1 MCVLAFSC
9 GVDPR
14 WPLILA
20 GNRDERHDRPT
31 APLACWDDLPQLA
44 AGRDLEGGGTWL
56 GVSDAGRLAT
66 VANVRRPGG
75 PAPGRP
81 SRGWLVR
88 DVLMGAQPDVAG
100 LSDYNP
106 FNLLLFS
113 GARASLWSNAS
124 EPISR
129 VLEPGLYG
137 LANGPLD
144 EAAGRVIRLKAG
156 LADWLASGDVEIE
169 GLFGVMSDAQPLSA
183 QDPTPVFIRNPV
195 YGTRCSTV
203 VRVDTKGRGEI
214 VERRFD
220 AEGGFI
226 GESALDFAWRL

>member
-9 GVDPR
+9 GADPR

-31 APLACWDDLPQLA
+31 APLARWDDLPQLA

-56 GVSDAGRLAT
+56 GVSDGGRLAT
-66 VANVRRPGG
+66 VTNVRRPGG

-88 DVLMGAQPDVAG
+88 DVLMGAQPEVAG
-100 LSDYNP
+100 LDAYNP

-113 GARASLWSNAS
+113 GARASLWSNAP
-124 EPISR
+124 EPMRR

-137 LANGPLD
+137 LANGALD

-156 LADWLASGDVEIE
+156 LADWLASGADGIE
-169 GLFGVMSDAQPLSA
+169 GLFAVLSDPHPPSA
-183 QDPTPVFIRNPV
+183 QDPTPVFMRNPV

-203 VRVDTKGRGEI
+203 VRVDANGAGEI

-220 AEGGFI
+220 AEGGLI
-226 GESALDFAWRL
+226 GESALDFAWKP